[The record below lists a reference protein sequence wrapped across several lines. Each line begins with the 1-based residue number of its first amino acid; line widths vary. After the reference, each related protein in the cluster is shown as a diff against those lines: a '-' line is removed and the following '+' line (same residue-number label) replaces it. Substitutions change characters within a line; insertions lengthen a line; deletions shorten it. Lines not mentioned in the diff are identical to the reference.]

1 MIPSRPHNQDEWMI
15 NDSSTMALGYCVH
28 CVHVPSWVEHAIIQ
42 NSSQLSQNWQDW
54 ILRFSYFWL
63 WRCFPHLPDNTE
75 NKSESTYHSRV
86 HTGTQK
92 CPATFSNP
100 SSSHADKMATI
111 LATNKARIPDM
122 SALVESIE
130 HLSKDLKIQADWKN
144 PIRILN
150 ISPMPTSKPLWTQKS
165 CSVTTPFSF
174 FLLKISFTMVS
185 PCFASVFAN
194 KLQPHTLFLDEN
206 ISQKLQQA
214 NPLIQPSFSLSFSHS
229 RQYNGACLTL
239 RKGVEL
245 RVPLDLS
252 NLLQISSS
260 WQCKIQSWTLDRK
273 SEIPHNDVQCFNYP
287 IMDVIH
293 QTVPN
298 KKS

>member
-1 MIPSRPHNQDEWMI
+1 
-15 NDSSTMALGYCVH
+15 
-28 CVHVPSWVEHAIIQ
+28 
-42 NSSQLSQNWQDW
+42 
-54 ILRFSYFWL
+54 
-63 WRCFPHLPDNTE
+63 
-75 NKSESTYHSRV
+75 
-86 HTGTQK
+86 
-92 CPATFSNP
+92 
-100 SSSHADKMATI
+100 
-111 LATNKARIPDM
+111 
-122 SALVESIE
+122 
-130 HLSKDLKIQADWKN
+130 
-144 PIRILN
+144 
-150 ISPMPTSKPLWTQKS
+150 MPTSKPLWTQKS

-194 KLQPHTLFLDEN
+194 KLQPHTLLLDEN

-214 NPLIQPSFSLSFSHS
+214 KSPHPTLFLSVLLPLTSIQWSLFDFEQRCWIASPTWSLKLATD
-229 RQYNGACLTL
+229 Q
-239 RKGVEL
+239 
-245 RVPLDLS
+245 
-252 NLLQISSS
+252 SS